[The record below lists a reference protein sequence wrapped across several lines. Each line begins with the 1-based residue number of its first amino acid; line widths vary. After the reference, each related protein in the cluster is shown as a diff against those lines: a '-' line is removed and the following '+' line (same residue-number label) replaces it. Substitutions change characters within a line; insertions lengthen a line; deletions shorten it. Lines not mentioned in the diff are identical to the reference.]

1 MFHMFKKKTEDST
14 RVILATQSGEAFPLS
29 AINDPAFAAL
39 GDGVCVLPTDGKV
52 YAPVDGKVAAVAE
65 TGHALGIVSDD
76 GAEFLIH
83 IGVDTV
89 ELQGQGFKLHVTAG
103 QTVKAGALLCEADL
117 DLIRKSGFQPHT
129 AVLLTNVDEF
139 EVEEIFAGEVRAG
152 KDKLFSFRKK

>member
-1 MFHMFKKKTEDST
+1 MFHMFKKKTEDPS

-29 AINDPAFAAL
+29 AISDPAFAAL

-76 GAEFLIH
+76 GAEVLIH

-89 ELQGQGFKLHVTAG
+89 ELQGKGFKLHVKSG
-103 QTVKAGALLCEADL
+103 QTVKAGDFLCEADL
-117 DLIRKSGFQPHT
+117 DLIHESGFQAHT
-129 AVLLTNVDEF
+129 AVLLTNADEF
-139 EVEEIFAGEVRAG
+139 EVDKIFPGEVRAG